1 MTDCCPAMGLV
12 RQHAVFSDN
21 CRNTQC
27 AKSRSVCT
35 FAACWKNCIVSS
47 TQQRQQTKIQL
58 SFYSPKTTNQ
68 TNNLEQFALCQNTDL
83 KSFLSFTHQY
93 KHCVFSQ
100 TIQTWTHRTTVTNVN
115 ESAPDR
121 SQVYGTQ
128 SVNVPHLL
136 AEQKSLKAI
145 YVIVGWNCGTHYSE
159 AGIWWCFQMPK
170 KRCGST
176 LDHILIYLYRCI
188 FFDSFICKIAVLEQ
202 YRHTQMSACGI
213 GADLSPV
220 GWSVHQVTQTTQ
232 QIWQ

>member
-1 MTDCCPAMGLV
+1 MNCCFLRYQFAEHILPRPQNCSSEGKILV
-12 RQHAVFSDN
+12 QYYSTSTYPPICGTGESCSCGNEWQTAAQLWVLSVGMPCSQIN

-35 FAACWKNCIVSS
+35 FAACWKNCVVSS

-68 TNNLEQFALCQNTDL
+68 TNNLEQFTPCQNTDL

-115 ESAPDR
+115 ESARDR

-136 AEQKSLKAI
+136 ADQKSLKAI
-145 YVIVGWNCGTHYSE
+145 YVIMGWNCGTHYSE
-159 AGIWWCFQMPK
+159 AAIWWCFQMPK

-176 LDHILIYLYRCI
+176 LDHIN
-188 FFDSFICKIAVLEQ
+188 
-202 YRHTQMSACGI
+202 
-213 GADLSPV
+213 
-220 GWSVHQVTQTTQ
+220 
-232 QIWQ
+232 